1 MLVSDRGSWKVTL
14 EKGGRRKEREKKE
27 KEEKG
32 EERKGTGEAK
42 LNPTALQRD

>member
-1 MLVSDRGSWKVTL
+1 M
-14 EKGGRRKEREKKE
+14 REEEGE
-27 KEEKG
+27 KEERG